1 MMKST
6 RLFAKAGLVAAL
18 FALAGAASA
27 QVTASKGIS
36 VTATLTSKCQVATG
50 SAGAITMAFGTYVA
64 FVGPA
69 TAPQQTVNFE
79 CTRGLSAA
87 PTFAWDTTNGTNT
100 GEGVIAGLRYS
111 LTATNG
117 TVSTGTAP
125 DLAVAND
132 LGTPTVRPVLIDGTM
147 PAGQAGTDSSGPQTQ
162 VRTLTVTF

>member
-1 MMKST
+1 MKST
-6 RLFAKAGLVAAL
+6 RLIAKAGLLAAL

-87 PTFAWDTTNGTNT
+87 PSFAWD
-100 GEGVIAGLRYS
+100 
-111 LTATNG
+111 ATNG
-117 TVSTGTAP
+117 STTPDNAPEDAAWVPLVSFATVLDDGGVKVT
-125 DLAVAND
+125 
-132 LGTPTVRPVLIDGTM
+132 TVEVTQKPNHQ
-147 PAGQAGTDSSGPQTQ
+147 PSNSGCT
-162 VRTLTVTF
+162 